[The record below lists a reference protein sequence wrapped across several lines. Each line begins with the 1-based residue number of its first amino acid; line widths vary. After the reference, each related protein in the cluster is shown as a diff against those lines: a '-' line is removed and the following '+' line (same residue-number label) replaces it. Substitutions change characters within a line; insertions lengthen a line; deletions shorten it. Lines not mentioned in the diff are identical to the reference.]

1 MHEIL
6 PGNFQYGI
14 ERLCGYLVKTL
25 DFSCPSGRIEEVPH
39 GVAFV
44 PATLKSGIKLEYS
57 SELLSALSEAEH
69 YLGRLDG
76 IGQRLSDPG
85 ILINPFLR
93 REAVLSSK
101 IEGTHTSYS
110 DVILFEAATRTNDHR
125 DDNTRQVV
133 NYVQAL
139 DFGYRQ
145 CRLQGTIDDELI
157 FAIHRT
163 LMKGPGSANS
173 RSGKLRTDQVHVRGN
188 NISVARYVPPPAEY
202 LPGLMAD
209 LTSFISANRSLP
221 LLIRIGLVHY
231 QFEAIHPF
239 NDGNGRVGRLL
250 ITLILCLE
258 QRLTHP
264 LLYLSAYFER
274 NSEEYY
280 NRLLA
285 VSQRS
290 SWTDWISFFINGIR
304 EEARDAVRRTSTL
317 FDLQKE
323 YRSRFD
329 DSRASA
335 PTRLID
341 HLFESPVMTIP
352 RAQILL
358 GVSYP
363 SAKKIVSSLIERGIL
378 RPMEYEARAQYFI
391 ADEIINVI
399 EQAIV

>member
-1 MHEIL
+1 M
-6 PGNFQYGI
+6 
-14 ERLCGYLVKTL
+14 
-25 DFSCPSGRIEEVPH
+25 D
-39 GVAFV
+39 
-44 PATLKSGIKLEYS
+44 LEYS
-57 SELLSALSEAEH
+57 PALLSALSEAEH
-69 YLGRLDG
+69 YLGQLDG

-85 ILINPFLR
+85 LLINPFLR

-110 DVILFEAATRTNDHR
+110 DVVLFEAATRTNDHR
-125 DDNTRQVV
+125 DDNARQVV

-145 CRLQGTIDDELI
+145 CRLQGTIDDDLI

-163 LMKGPGSANS
+163 LMKGTLATHA
-173 RSGKLRTDQVHVRGN
+173 RSGRLRTDQVHVRGN
-188 NISVARYVPPPAEY
+188 NISVARYVPPPAEH
-202 LPGLMAD
+202 LPGLMSD
-209 LTSFISANRSLP
+209 LTSFIATNRSLP
-221 LLIRIGLVHY
+221 LLFRIALVHY

-280 NRLLA
+280 DRLLA

-290 SWTDWISFFINGIR
+290 AWTDWITFFINGIR
-304 EEARDAVRRTSTL
+304 EEARDAVKRTSTL

-323 YRSRFD
+323 YRSRFS

-341 HLFESPVMTIP
+341 YLFESPVMTIP
-352 RAQILL
+352 RAQHLL

-363 SAKKIVSSLIERGIL
+363 SAKKIVGNLIGRGIL
-378 RPMEYEARAQYFI
+378 RPMDYDARAQYYI
-391 ADEIINVI
+391 ADEIVNVI
-399 EQAIV
+399 EQPVLS